1 MLIGVC
7 GAPVVLGGVL
17 VLLPAIL
24 KAAGLLPVP

>member
-7 GAPVVLGGVL
+7 GAPVVLGTVL

-24 KAAGLLPVP
+24 EAVGLLPAP